1 MSKQLLIN
9 PNNPTFATLMKKVAK
24 AIRTGD
30 EKLTAQ
36 VKAEFAEYD
45 TTLFY
50 NAERDEIRVLV
61 TDCPPI
67 DFPVSQF
74 TDLASQPAVK
84 AEVK

>member
-1 MSKQLLIN
+1 MSKKIIVN
-9 PNNPTFATLMKKVAK
+9 PYNETFAKLMRSLAK

-30 EKLTAQ
+30 EKLTAE

-50 NAERDEIRVLV
+50 NAERDEIRILV
-61 TDCPPI
+61 KDCPPV

-74 TDLASQPAVK
+74 SDIVPKKVK
-84 AEVK
+84 